1 MANRSGFMGGM
12 YAVSEWIS
20 RFTLGN
26 LLWALFNLPVGLLLL
41 SLLNL
46 QDSGLI
52 FYIMAPLVL
61 ITPFV
66 FFPATT
72 ALFAKAREWVRKD
85 ENDLVENSYIY
96 YYKENYLKSLGGG
109 IVFVVLWTVLAA
121 DVYYFSTRNTFLMN
135 AFLIMGILLFVWT
148 INFFAVMAHY
158 DMKLKGFLKQ
168 SFFITIGSPLLFLT
182 IVISSAIVLY
192 ISLYIFPLLI
202 PIVTGSLIAFLSFSA
217 FYRLHLKI
225 VNNKK

>member
-1 MANRSGFMGGM
+1 MGGM

-61 ITPFV
+61 VTPFV

-85 ENDLVENSYIY
+85 ENDLVEKSYFY

-109 IVFVVLWTVLAA
+109 IIFVVLWTVLAA

-135 AFLIMGILLFVWT
+135 VFLIMAILLFVWT
-148 INFFAVMAHY
+148 INFFAVMVHY

-225 VNNKK
+225 INNKNK

>member
-1 MANRSGFMGGM
+1 MADRSGFMGGM

-20 RFTLGN
+20 RFTIGN

-46 QDSGLI
+46 QGIELA
-52 FYIMAPLVL
+52 FYILAPLA
-61 ITPFV
+61 IIIPFV
-66 FFPATT
+66 FFPSTT

-85 ENDLVENSYIY
+85 EKELAEKSFLQYYI
-96 YYKENYLKSLGGG
+96 ENYRNSLFGG
-109 IVFVVLWTVLAA
+109 IIFVVFWIVLSA
-121 DVYYFSTRNTFLMN
+121 DVYYFSTRNTLLMN

-148 INFFAVMAHY
+148 INFFSVIVHYELNLKKVM
-158 DMKLKGFLKQ
+158 KQ
-168 SFFITIGSPLLFLT
+168 SFLITVGSPLLFLT
-182 IVISSAIVLY
+182 IVISSAIILY

-202 PIVTGSLIAFLSFSA
+202 PIVTGSLMAFLSFSA

-225 VNNKK
+225 ANKT